1 MIVPHKHKLLSVA
14 GLILLVVLAWATIS
28 IHGPS
33 QPRRNEQRIMEL
45 MKSARP
51 TVQGCCVAGVA
62 LDNGVN
68 LQPNKRQMID
78 GYMFELT
85 THGAEYDI
93 VARPMQF
100 GVTGFR
106 LFSINEKG
114 EIQSKVEA
122 SP

>member
-1 MIVPHKHKLLSVA
+1 MIIHHKHELLSVG
-14 GLILLVVLAWATIS
+14 GLILLVVFAWASIS

-51 TVQGCCVAGVA
+51 TVQGCCVAGVT
-62 LDNGVN
+62 LDNRVY
-68 LQPNKRQMID
+68 LQSNKRQMID
-78 GYMFELT
+78 GYVFELT
-85 THGAEYDI
+85 THGPEYDI

-114 EIQSKVEA
+114 EIQSKVVA